1 MGTDNN
7 VNIEKLC
14 GKNQKMNST
23 ESNSVTFN
31 DLQIFLTKKKKK
43 KKKNRD
49 GFSLKYTF
57 MPKLAFSGKI
67 LKLQNY

>member
-31 DLQIFLTKKKKK
+31 DLQIFLTKK
-43 KKKNRD
+43 
-49 GFSLKYTF
+49 
-57 MPKLAFSGKI
+57 
-67 LKLQNY
+67 